1 MTDTGWT
8 IDGFRVIESENAP
21 DPNGIKHLGT
31 SPFDYSPFLSR
42 IVNPCD
48 LHGAILDVTDPVQNM
63 RAAYD
68 YHTRRSVYNSKER
81 TMTTGHIDQLAQWYA
96 DAEQVT
102 KTNLPNVGDVLI
114 FPNSNSG
121 GYTIEP
127 NTGEWAPNIVG
138 HHETVRILARAPKP
152 KPAWHDADF
161 IVARYEYDD
170 HWQGYLRHGGDLWI
184 DSEGRKYTTG
194 VLRDVTP
201 LIEAK
206 VTDEMIDRILDVIA
220 ARFDNYPAGIG
231 EELALAALGLG
242 HE

>member
-1 MTDTGWT
+1 MYHKRLTFN
-8 IDGFRVIESENAP
+8 IPEQE
-21 DPNGIKHLGT
+21 H
-31 SPFDYSPFLSR
+31 
-42 IVNPCD
+42 
-48 LHGAILDVTDPVQNM
+48 ILNT
-63 RAAYD
+63 
-68 YHTRRSVYNSKER
+68 
-81 TMTTGHIDQLAQWYA
+81 HIDQLAQWYA
-96 DAEQVT
+96 SAEQIT
-102 KTNLPNVGDVLI
+102 KANLPRAGDTLI
-114 FPNSNSG
+114 LPYNAG
-121 GYTIEP
+121 GYAVEAEEDGWTPDDLVPGEP
-127 NTGEWAPNIVG
+127 
-138 HHETVRILARAPKP
+138 VRILARAPKP

-231 EELALAALGLG
+231 EELAVAALGI
-242 HE
+242 EAE